1 LFPTKVE
8 LQQLIKYYDV
18 DGDGNVGYEE
28 FLSGLKDSLNAR
40 KQAMVDRAFSM
51 LDKNG
56 SGCIQASDI
65 TSVYDTSKNPEV
77 IEGKKTHDQVLL
89 EFLNSFDGLRGNND
103 GTISKQEWDGYY
115 TNLGMSVPS
124 DEYFIRMMEQ
134 TWAISEDESSGI
146 Y

>member
-1 LFPTKVE
+1 M
-8 LQQLIKYYDV
+8 IKYYDV

-40 KQAMVDRAFSM
+40 KQAMVDRAFAI

-65 TSVYDTSKNPEV
+65 ANVYDSSKNPEV

-134 TWAISEDESSGI
+134 SWAISEDESSGV

>member
-1 LFPTKVE
+1 
-8 LQQLIKYYDV
+8 
-18 DGDGNVGYEE
+18 
-28 FLSGLKDSLNAR
+28 
-40 KQAMVDRAFSM
+40 MVDRAFAIM
-51 LDKNG
+51 DKNG

-65 TSVYDTSKNPEV
+65 TNVYDTSKNPEV
-77 IEGKKTHDQVLL
+77 IEGKKTHDQVLH

-134 TWAISEDESSGI
+134 SWAISEDESSGV